1 MEKSEL
7 IDLIEFE
14 KLMLYVLNTKKKSQ
28 QTVCSARSIT
38 CCVRWQREKTR
49 EKDKALIKLSVLI
62 FLPLCYENWI
72 PTNEKKTENET
83 GKKYPTELNIQ
94 QQIPLNV
101 SMVSLLILHGCFVR
115 CSCSRLIWSLY
126 LFFFQSLF
134 CVALCTQFSK
144 YKMCNDPIRKRVPK
158 QWCER
163 DFHYA
168 CRCSSSSNK
177 TNGQSTYGNQVT
189 SKNDLIPAPN
199 CARKDHF
206 LAATLQLPIPIPM
219 ATANTSESITCI
231 WSELRRFNF
240 TLDFILFRFQC

>member
-1 MEKSEL
+1 MK
-7 IDLIEFE
+7 
-14 KLMLYVLNTKKKSQ
+14 
-28 QTVCSARSIT
+28 R
-38 CCVRWQREKTR
+38 
-49 EKDKALIKLSVLI
+49 
-62 FLPLCYENWI
+62 
-72 PTNEKKTENET
+72 

-101 SMVSLLILHGCFVR
+101 SMVSLLILNSCFVR

-126 LFFFQSLF
+126 FFSL
-134 CVALCTQFSK
+134 VSLIRIALCTQFSK
-144 YKMCNDPIRKRVPK
+144 YKMCNDPIWNRIPK

-168 CRCSSSSNK
+168 CRCNSNSSNK

-206 LAATLQLPIPIPM
+206 LAATLHFQFQFRWSLLIQARALHVFDLSLDGLTWCLISFCF
-219 ATANTSESITCI
+219 AFNVNAIFCSHLSSEHIRFGVAQFHIYSNTSSDIQTK
-231 WSELRRFNF
+231 FMYNK
-240 TLDFILFRFQC
+240 TKKMDKTM